1 MSDYNNNFIDDDESE
16 NDLNDFI
23 DPELLKTRPS
33 IYWKFFVDKFL
44 ATLNEK
50 EQSNFQLASSKFAVK
65 EPHLFIKD
73 VPWFK
78 DWYKA
83 NNKNYIKS

>member
-1 MSDYNNNFIDDDESE
+1 MSEYSNNFIDDDS
-16 NDLNDFI
+16 DNDFI
-23 DPELLKTRPS
+23 EPELLKTRPS

-78 DWYKA
+78 EWYKE
-83 NNKNYIKS
+83 NNKKYIKN

>member
-1 MSDYNNNFIDDDESE
+1 MSNYSNNFIDNDDSE
-16 NDLNDFI
+16 NDFI
-23 DPELLKTRPS
+23 EPELLKTRPS
-33 IYWKFFVDKFL
+33 SYWKFFVDKFL

-50 EQSNFQLASSKFAVK
+50 EQSNFKLASSKFAVK

-83 NNKNYIKS
+83 NNKNYFKSK

>member
-1 MSDYNNNFIDDDESE
+1 MSNFIDDDEPE

-44 ATLNEK
+44 VTLNEK
-50 EQSNFQLASSKFAVK
+50 EQSNFKLASSKFAVS
-65 EPHLFIKD
+65 EPHLYIKD
-73 VPWFK
+73 IPWFK
-78 DWYKA
+78 GWYKE
-83 NNKNYIKS
+83 NNTKYIKNP

>member
-1 MSDYNNNFIDDDESE
+1 MSDYSNNFIDEDE
-16 NDLNDFI
+16 LNDFI
-23 DPELLKTRPS
+23 DSELLKTRPS

-78 DWYKA
+78 DWYKS
-83 NNKNYIKS
+83 NNTKYIKK

>member
-1 MSDYNNNFIDDDESE
+1 MSEYSNNFIDDDES
-16 NDLNDFI
+16 DNDFI
-23 DPELLKTRPS
+23 EPELLKTRPS

-78 DWYKA
+78 EWYKE
-83 NNKNYIKS
+83 NNKKYIKN